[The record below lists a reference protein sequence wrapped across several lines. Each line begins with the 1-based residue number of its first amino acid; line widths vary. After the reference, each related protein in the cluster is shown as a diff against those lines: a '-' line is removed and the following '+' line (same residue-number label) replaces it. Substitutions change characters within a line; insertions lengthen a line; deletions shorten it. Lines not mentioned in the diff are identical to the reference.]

1 MKHGGNFMSN
11 KVMEFY
17 SKAVNDEQF
26 VKSLEKFKTENGTEK
41 TEAIKKV
48 VLPYAKKLG
57 YSFTEDELL
66 HNLTE
71 EELSQIA
78 GGWLGSSLAA
88 AATALA
94 GLVGFGG
101 GEAPPAQQPSQ
112 STVRQQSE
120 APPPAQQSSQ
130 STVRQQE
137 DNNTEQ
143 SIVARSEFTDNAD
156 GTCTLKRMNDRN
168 ISGAV
173 TIPSEVNGKPITNIG
188 EFAFQECAG
197 ITTLAI
203 PASVQVIGT
212 AAFQQCFGVTTI
224 VFESGSRLHT
234 IGSSAFAGT
243 RVKSLNI
250 PNGVTEINGS
260 TFFACSD
267 LEEIY
272 IPKTV
277 TSIKSNAFSGCKNL
291 KRVHIPAHAKI
302 SKTILFPAEYLDL
315 PEGCTVEYY

>member
-41 TEAIKKV
+41 TEVIRKV

-94 GLVGFGG
+94 GLVGFGS

-112 STVRQQSE
+112 STVRQQE
-120 APPPAQQSSQ
+120 N
-130 STVRQQE
+130 
-137 DNNTEQ
+137 NNTEQ

-156 GTCTLKRMNDRN
+156 GTCTLKSMDKT

-173 TIPSEVNGKPITNIG
+173 TIPSEVNGQPIKPITNIG
-188 EFAFQECAG
+188 ERAFQGCER

-203 PASVQVIGT
+203 PASVQVIGDS
-212 AAFQQCFGVTTI
+212 AFERCFGVTTI

-234 IGSSAFAGT
+234 IGSSAFAGCT
-243 RVKSLNI
+243 SVKSLNI

>member
-234 IGSSAFAGT
+234 IGPSAFAGCSS
-243 RVKSLNI
+243 VKSLNI
-250 PNGVTEINGS
+250 PNGVTEINSS
-260 TFFACSD
+260 TFFACSA

-277 TSIKSNAFSGCKNL
+277 KSINSRAFWGCKNL
-291 KRVHIPAHAKI
+291 KHVHIPARARI
-302 SKTILFPAEYLDL
+302 SGTIVFPA
-315 PEGCTVEYY
+315 GCTVEYY